1 MRSSTRSWPAGAPRD
16 PKPALQTHLSRLRKR
31 LPGIISSTDAGYRL
45 DAAAVSLDAEVL
57 AAAVAAAAADPQ
69 AADTIAATLARWR
82 GPAYPE
88 LADDDDGRAE
98 ATRLEELRILA
109 TERHAEARLIA
120 GATDGLVVDLAAL
133 VDEHPLRER
142 PRALLMEAL
151 AAEGRTAD
159 ALRVFDD
166 FRRVLG
172 DELGIEPSGGL
183 TAQHAALLEGSSV
196 AAWTP
201 PHRLPVAATSLLG
214 RDDLVGDAISL
225 VGDHRVVTLIGP
237 GGVGKSRLAIEVGH
251 RLRDERP
258 SRPVVLIELATAT
271 TDSAVEAVAAALAI
285 DGRPGVGLN
294 DRLPAVL
301 GDLEVVLLLDNC
313 EHVLEPMAALVEA
326 VVAGCPNVTMVTTSR
341 ERLRVNG
348 EVLCPVP
355 PLGTAAE
362 DDPAVLLFVE
372 RAAAVS
378 PGFAPR
384 REGSGP
390 HHRDRASPRR
400 VAPRHR
406 AGRRPAAHAGRGGGR
421 RRARPPVPAPLLR
434 LADLEP
440 ARIVGRRGGLVRRSA
455 RRRAA
460 AHVRR
465 ALGLCGLVH
474 GR

>member
-1 MRSSTRSWPAGAPRD
+1 MSGGAGLHIDVLGPIRVRDAAGQDLTPDGALQRRLLATLVLHRGRVVTSDAVIDALWPAGAPRD

-31 LPGIISSTDAGYRL
+31 LPGIVSSTDAGYRL
-45 DAAAVSLDAEVL
+45 DATAVSLDADVL
-57 AAAVAAAAADPQ
+57 AAAVAAAATDPQ

-133 VDEHPLRER
+133 AEEHPLRER

-183 TAQHAALLEGSSV
+183 TAQHAALLDGSSV

-225 VGDHRVVTLIGP
+225 VGDHRVVTLVGP

-313 EHVLEPMAALVEA
+313 EHVLEPD
-326 VVAGCPNVTMVTTSR
+326 G
-341 ERLRVNG
+341 G
-348 EVLCPVP
+348 
-355 PLGTAAE
+355 
-362 DDPAVLLFVE
+362 
-372 RAAAVS
+372 
-378 PGFAPR
+378 
-384 REGSGP
+384 
-390 HHRDRASPRR
+390 
-400 VAPRHR
+400 
-406 AGRRPAAHAGRGGGR
+406 AGRGGGGGMPER
-421 RRARPPVPAPLLR
+421 DDGDHQPGA
-434 LADLEP
+434 P
-440 ARIVGRRGGLVRRSA
+440 ARQRRGALP
-455 RRRAA
+455 RAP
-460 AHVRR
+460 V
-465 ALGLCGLVH
+465 GH
-474 GR
+474 GGGG